1 MDKNVLVV
9 GTFALLLSCTPAVVN
24 RNVEDPIEREID
36 KPVPIIP
43 ETMAGVRQ
51 TYLDTL
57 NRTGE
62 IALSNADFGRE
73 IHPTVIQTVEQSV
86 AGLEVRYRIQMFAS
100 SSVESLREQKR
111 MMERKVDLPFFLSYE
126 APFFKLYVGDFKSRG
141 EAEMYLSRVKKHGY
155 TDAWIVTARSVPSN

>member
-1 MDKNVLVV
+1 MDKKVLII

-24 RNVEDPIEREID
+24 RNVENPIEKESD

-43 ETMAGVRQ
+43 ETMAGVRH

-62 IALSNADFGRE
+62 IALSSTDFGRE
-73 IHPTVIQTVEQSV
+73 INPTVIQTVEQSGS
-86 AGLEVRYRIQMFAS
+86 GLEVRYRIQMFAS

-111 MMERKVDLPFFLSYE
+111 IMERKVDLPFFLSYD
-126 APFFKLYVGDFKSRG
+126 APFFKLYIGDFKSR
-141 EAEMYLSRVKKHGY
+141 EETERYLSRVKKYGY
-155 TDAWIVTARSVPSN
+155 PDAWIVTARSVPSN